1 MAMDQIDLPLEGVN
15 RWWAGSPRLLG
26 VHIHQIADVLP
37 DERQPTGKRGGAR
50 APDRSEKGIGE
61 RIRQIEP
68 HRAQRDERGGGIE
81 QLNVS
86 LNAR

>member
-1 MAMDQIDLPLEGVN
+1 MAMDQIDLPLECVN

-26 VHIHQIADVLP
+26 VHIHQIAAVLP
-37 DERQPTGKRGGAR
+37 
-50 APDRSEKGIGE
+50 GE
-61 RIRQIEP
+61 RTRQVEP